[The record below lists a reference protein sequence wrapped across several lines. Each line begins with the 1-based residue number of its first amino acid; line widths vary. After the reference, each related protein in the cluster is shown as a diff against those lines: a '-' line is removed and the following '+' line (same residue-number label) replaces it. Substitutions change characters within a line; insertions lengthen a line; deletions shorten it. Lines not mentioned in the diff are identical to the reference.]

1 LSKKIELK
9 CNLNTIFNLLI
20 FVSVLILYKM
30 KLFSSTKLEA
40 VLPKIKN
47 ILQNQI
53 IPLEQDFLVHNFS
66 KVKPKLKKIRQL
78 VKKEGLW
85 NPHLSTVHG
94 GLGLSLTE
102 FGQISELLGQ
112 SPYGHYCFNCNAP
125 DIGNQELILGNASDY
140 IKDTFLQPLLEGKI
154 RSCFSMTEPE
164 FAGSNPTEMATTAV
178 KYGDYYIINGHKWFT
193 SSADGA
199 SFAVVMAN
207 TNPEAENKYQRASM
221 IVVPTNNS
229 GFKLECNTSI
239 MGDANDDYF
248 SHSEVRYTNCKVPTK
263 NLIGKEG
270 AGFSLAQQRL
280 GPGRIHH
287 CMRWIGICERA
298 FDLMCQRA
306 ATRELAK
313 GKILGQKQSIQN
325 FIAESRA
332 EINAARFM
340 VLHTAAKI
348 DAEGT
353 KAARIEISTI
363 KFYVANV
370 LQRVLDRAIQIHGA
384 LGLTDYTVLAFWYRH
399 ERAARI
405 YDGPDEV
412 HKAALARQVLKGY
425 GLSTSVV

>member
-1 LSKKIELK
+1 
-9 CNLNTIFNLLI
+9 
-20 FVSVLILYKM
+20 M
-30 KLFSSTKLEA
+30 KLFSSAKLETI
-40 VLPKIKN
+40 LPKIGN
-47 ILQNQI
+47 ILNTKI
-53 IPLEQDFLVHNFS
+53 IPLEDNFLKFNFS
-66 KVKPKLKKIRQL
+66 KVKPELEKIRQL

-85 NPHLSTVHG
+85 NPHLSAGHG
-94 GLGLSLTE
+94 GLGSSLTE

-125 DIGNQELILGNASDY
+125 DIGNQELLLGNASDY
-140 IKDTFLQPLLEGKI
+140 IKDIYLKPLLKGEI

-164 FAGSNPTEMATTAV
+164 YAGSNPTEMATTAI
-178 KYGDYYIINGHKWFT
+178 KDGDNYIINGHKWFT

-199 SFAVVMAN
+199 RFAVVMAN
-207 TNPEAENKYQRASM
+207 TNPDAENKYQRASM
-221 IVVPTNNS
+221 IVVPTNNP
-229 GFKLECNTSI
+229 GFKLECNTPI
-239 MGDANDDYF
+239 MGDSNDDYF
-248 SHSEVRYTNCKVPTK
+248 SHGEVRYTNCKVPIK

-270 AGFSLAQQRL
+270 TGFALAQQRL

-306 ATRELAK
+306 ASRQLAK
-313 GKILGQKQSIQN
+313 GIMLGQKQSIQN

-340 VLHTAAKI
+340 VLHTATKI
-348 DAEGT
+348 DAEGA
-353 KAARIEISTI
+353 KAARIDISTI
-363 KFYVANV
+363 KFFVANV
-370 LQRVLDRAIQIHGA
+370 LQRVLDRAIQVHGA

-412 HKAALARQVLKGY
+412 HKAALARQILKNY
-425 GLSTSVV
+425 GLNTHVV

>member
-1 LSKKIELK
+1 
-9 CNLNTIFNLLI
+9 
-20 FVSVLILYKM
+20 M
-30 KLFSSTKLEA
+30 KLFTTPKLEA
-40 VLPKIKN
+40 VLPKIKH
-47 ILQNQI
+47 ILKTHI
-53 IPLEQDFLVHNFS
+53 IPLEVDFLQHNFS
-66 KVKPKLKKIRQL
+66 KVKPELEKIRQL
-78 VKKEGLW
+78 VKQEGLW
-85 NPHLSTVHG
+85 NPHLSTALG

-102 FGQISELLGQ
+102 FGQISEMLGQ

-125 DIGNQELILGNASDY
+125 DIGNQELLLGHASDF
-140 IKDTFLQPLLEGKI
+140 IKDLFLQPLIEGKI

-164 FAGSNPTEMATTAV
+164 FAGSNPTEMATTALRE
-178 KYGDYYIINGHKWFT
+178 GNNYIINGHKWFT

-221 IVVPTNNS
+221 IVVPTDNP
-229 GFKLECNTSI
+229 GFKLECNTPI
-239 MGDANDDYF
+239 MGDSNDDYF
-248 SHSEVRYTNCKVPTK
+248 SHGEVRYTNCKVPVK

-270 AGFSLAQQRL
+270 YGFALAQQRL

-306 ATRELAK
+306 ATRALSK
-313 GKILGQKQSIQN
+313 NKMLGEKQSIQN

-348 DAEGT
+348 DTEGA

-370 LQRVLDRAIQIHGA
+370 LQRVLDRAIQVHGA

-425 GLSTSVV
+425 GLNTSVV